1 MPATTG
7 LTIPFLGLRKQY
19 HDLREEILSVTDQVL
34 RSGQLMNGNNTAE
47 FEHWLARRN
56 GVSYAVTCHSGTQAL
71 EIIARRIAED
81 HALSHPT
88 VLIPAMTYVAT
99 ANAFANAGWNLHFV
113 DVDNHGLLDKRKLPE
128 LTSYDAVVLIGLYG
142 ASITHWGNERI
153 FNEWN
158 HADVAI
164 VEDAAQHWLAADSVR
179 LGLASAVSFDP
190 MKNLA
195 CYGNGGAVLTQHRDL
210 AEYARSWRDNGRANN
225 HANSASNSRISELD
239 CAQLLVKTK
248 YIDQWQARRRKIANY
263 WIERIESSSIR
274 CLIDQTNAHDHAYHK
289 FVIEVD
295 NRDQLRSQLADKKIE
310 TKVHYERPLHE
321 LDGIFRQYAGPG
333 ILSAASALAR
343 RALSLPLYPELTD
356 LEVEYVIDQ
365 VLALV

>member
-1 MPATTG
+1 
-7 LTIPFLGLRKQY
+7 
-19 HDLREEILSVTDQVL
+19 
-34 RSGQLMNGNNTAE
+34 
-47 FEHWLARRN
+47 
-56 GVSYAVTCHSGTQAL
+56 
-71 EIIARRIAED
+71 
-81 HALSHPT
+81 
-88 VLIPAMTYVAT
+88 MTYVAT

-295 NRDQLRSQLADKKIE
+295 NRDQLRNQLTDKKIE

-321 LDGIFRQYAGPG
+321 LDGIFRQYTGPG

-343 RALSLPLYPELTD
+343 RALTLPLYPELTD
-356 LEVEYVIDQ
+356 LEVELDERGNVRATEKSYQSNIARVFTAGDMRRGQ
-365 VLALV
+365 SLVVWAIKEGRDCAQKVDEFLMGQSLLETADRNAIARYL